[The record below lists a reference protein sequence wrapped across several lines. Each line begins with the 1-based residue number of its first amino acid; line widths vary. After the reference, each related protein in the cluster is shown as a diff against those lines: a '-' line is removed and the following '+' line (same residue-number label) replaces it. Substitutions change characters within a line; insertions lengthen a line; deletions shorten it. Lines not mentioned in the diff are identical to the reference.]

1 MDKEAMRRVNV
12 KSSNIKSIGHNFLTK
27 NMEIEFNGGNIYRYK
42 KVPRHVFKDML
53 DSDSKGKFF
62 WQNIR
67 FDYPYKKYKDK
78 DGNKVKEEWRML
90 ERKDKKRENDNE
102 KVASAR
108 TTAAGAIV
116 GGVSGLVR
124 GAGSAILSDKK
135 MSKKERLKMALK
147 EGLGQGAIGAGA
159 GAAVGA
165 TNDVLNATLLKKKAS
180 EVLDDMYKEATMLN
194 PTGAMFALNSAQKN
208 ISKAYNKGA
217 GGMVGAEARKA
228 GMASVGQNAN
238 KIMRRSIGSAV
249 AGNLLETVVNNTTQP
264 VYEDDYGRQVA
275 ASEILDEMYK
285 EAIYGE

>member
-53 DSDSKGKFF
+53 NSDSKGKFF

-90 ERKDKKRENDNE
+90 ERKDEKRENDNE

-116 GGVSGLVR
+116 GGVGGLVR

-135 MSKKERLKMALK
+135 MSKKERLKMAIK
-147 EGLGQGAIGAGA
+147 EGLKQGAIGAGA

-180 EVLDDMYKEATMLN
+180 EVLDEMYKEAGLLN
-194 PTGAMFALNSAQKN
+194 EMGWTSGLSGALSAGEKIKN
-208 ISKAYNKGA
+208 KAA
-217 GGMVGAEARKA
+217 GGMVGAEAKKA
-228 GMASVGQNAN
+228 GA
-238 KIMRRSIGSAV
+238 SAV
-249 AGNLLETVVNNTTQP
+249 ARNLPKIARRGLFWAGVGHVGQEVANNISQP

-275 ASEILDEMYK
+275 ASEVLDEMYK